1 MESEFL
7 AIPCV
12 RDRLLQTAV
21 AMVLTPLFE
30 AEFEDISFAYRK
42 GRSVKQ
48 AVARIELL
56 RNQGY
61 QWVVDADIATFFDQV
76 DHQLLMQHVEQLVD
90 DKDILRLIRLWLKMT
105 IVDGKQRYRLKI
117 GLPQGSPISPMLA
130 NLFLDHLD
138 EVLLGNRVPLLIV
151 DEKIEN
157 QNIQDQGEI
166 CT

>member
-1 MESEFL
+1 MDLIRGSLRVEIDKKSGGIRVL

-61 QWVVDADIATFFDQV
+61 QWVVDANI
-76 DHQLLMQHVEQLVD
+76 LLMIIFNQFLFPFFRVD
-90 DKDILRLIRLWLKMT
+90 IKK
-105 IVDGKQRYRLKI
+105 
-117 GLPQGSPISPMLA
+117 
-130 NLFLDHLD
+130 LF
-138 EVLLGNRVPLLIV
+138 VG
-151 DEKIEN
+151 
-157 QNIQDQGEI
+157 
-166 CT
+166 